1 MFVLC
6 FCFSGVDFGVGG
18 KGMGWEG
25 MIGDALSFALE
36 DFARAV
42 LGVVGCAA
50 ASFVA
55 ISGNKADFVVKGDD
69 TVGEFTRGC

>member
-25 MIGDALSFALE
+25 MKGDALSFALE

-50 ASFVA
+50 A
-55 ISGNKADFVVKGDD
+55 GFVVKGDD
-69 TVGEFTRGC
+69 AVGEFTGGC